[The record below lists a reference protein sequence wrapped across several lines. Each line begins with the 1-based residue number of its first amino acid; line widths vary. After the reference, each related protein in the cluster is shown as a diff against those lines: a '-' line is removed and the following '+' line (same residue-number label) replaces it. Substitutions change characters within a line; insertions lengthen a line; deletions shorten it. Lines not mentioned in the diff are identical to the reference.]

1 MELEIKCLAIIPARG
16 GSKRIKR
23 KNVREFCGKPIIY
36 YSVNAAVGSG
46 IFKEVMASTDDAE
59 IASAAESFGA
69 RVPFFRSVEK
79 SNDNATLAEVALEVI
94 GAYEA
99 EGRFFDYVCMILP
112 TAPFIGA
119 KIIAETFA
127 GIAGGGYDSLFPVV
141 RFSCPIY
148 RALDFAG
155 GKVSMIWPENINKRS
170 QDLKPA
176 FHDAG
181 QFYWINVKSF
191 KEQKKIFMANSSA
204 VELPETLVQD
214 IDSEVDWKIAE
225 IKYKTFIGVNEDEK

>member
-1 MELEIKCLAIIPARG
+1 
-16 GSKRIKR
+16 
-23 KNVREFCGKPIIY
+23 
-36 YSVNAAVGSG
+36 
-46 IFKEVMASTDDAE
+46 
-59 IASAAESFGA
+59 
-69 RVPFFRSVEK
+69 
-79 SNDNATLAEVALEVI
+79 
-94 GAYEA
+94 
-99 EGRFFDYVCMILP
+99 MILP
-112 TAPFIGA
+112 TAPFVGA

-141 RFSCPIY
+141 RFSYPIY
-148 RALDFAG
+148 RALDFED
-155 GKVSMIWPENINKRS
+155 GKVSMIWPENMNKRS

-191 KEQKKIFMANSSA
+191 KEQKKVFMANSSA

-225 IKYKTFIGVNEDEK
+225 IKYKTFIGVSEDEK